1 MISDLIRLARPRH
14 WVKNVFVVMPV
25 PFAVAAGADFHGA
38 RFLLGLLGFC
48 LVNSAVYVGNDI
60 VDADADRH
68 HNRKRNRPVASG
80 VVRPGVAAV
89 FGGVLLACGLGMC
102 AATRSESAISV
113 AIAYVAINVV
123 YTGGAKHFAV
133 LDVFFVAAGFV
144 LRVYL
149 GCFLVDAMPSSWLL
163 LCSSGLALFLGFAKR
178 RSDLNG
184 ETGTD
189 HRPSL
194 QGYSQAF
201 LDQAMALS
209 AAVALVS
216 YALYTVNSEVLRE
229 GRQLAS
235 LPFVAYGI
243 FSYLR
248 LVGVDGAGESPVDIA
263 FRSRSLQVCALGWVL
278 SVLWSLK

>member
-1 MISDLIRLARPRH
+1 MRASGLMISDLIRLARPRH

-133 LDVFFVAAGFV
+133 LDVPNINTN
-144 LRVYL
+144 
-149 GCFLVDAMPSSWLL
+149 FLEM
-163 LCSSGLALFLGFAKR
+163 
-178 RSDLNG
+178 
-184 ETGTD
+184 
-189 HRPSL
+189 
-194 QGYSQAF
+194 
-201 LDQAMALS
+201 
-209 AAVALVS
+209 
-216 YALYTVNSEVLRE
+216 
-229 GRQLAS
+229 
-235 LPFVAYGI
+235 
-243 FSYLR
+243 
-248 LVGVDGAGESPVDIA
+248 GV
-263 FRSRSLQVCALGWVL
+263 
-278 SVLWSLK
+278 

>member
-1 MISDLIRLARPRH
+1 MISDLIRLSRPRH
-14 WVKNVFVVMPV
+14 WVKNVFVVMPL
-25 PFAVAAGADFHGA
+25 PFAVAAGAELHVGS
-38 RFLLGLLGFC
+38 FLLGLFGFC

-60 VDADADRH
+60 VDAEADRH
-68 HNRKRNRPVASG
+68 HSRKRHRLIASG

-89 FGGVLLACGLGMC
+89 FGATLLACGLGMC
-102 AATRSESAISV
+102 AATGSESATCV
-113 AIAYVAINVV
+113 ALAYVAINVV
-123 YTGGAKHFAV
+123 YTGGAKHIAV
-133 LDVFFVAAGFV
+133 LDVFLIASGFV

-149 GCFLVDAMPSSWLL
+149 GCFLVEAMPSDWLL

-184 ETGTD
+184 ETGTE

-194 QGYSQAF
+194 EGYSQAF
-201 LDQAMALS
+201 LDQAMAVS

-216 YALYTVNSEVLRE
+216 YALYTVNSEVLRD

-248 LVGVDGAGESPVDIA
+248 LVEVDGAGHSPVDIA
-263 FRSRSLQVCALGWVL
+263 FRSRSLQICALGWVL